1 MEILFLILKVLG
13 IILALLLLMIIVFLS
28 VPVRYGFN
36 IKVQD
41 EAEGKAVI
49 HWLFHLVDI
58 RVFYRQKD
66 ISFRLRIL
74 GIPISTDKEKP
85 DKKKKEKPDN
95 GKRKKSEEPGDRET
109 EEPFSEETGES
120 FSEKTEVLSLPEE
133 IRKDTND
140 SVRTDQTELLPDSDM
155 LSSEETDTEEKKKQT
170 GKGWRRKKGSRGKG
184 KKGTSG
190 AKKRFRGPGQRA
202 EGVKTGAA
210 TVKEQIEN
218 IKNMILEETNQNA
231 FRLLLGEFR
240 YLLRHYSPK
249 KVYGT
254 VRFAM
259 GNPDQTGK
267 VLGAISLFPG
277 WSRYRIVVMPDFAS
291 EVFYLKG
298 NLTVKGH
305 VRALHV
311 LVSGFR
317 MIKDKNI
324 RQLITNLRG

>member
-85 DKKKKEKPDN
+85 DKKKKEKSDN
-95 GKRKKSEEPGDRET
+95 RKKKKSEESGDR
-109 EEPFSEETGES
+109 ETGES

-140 SVRTDQTELLPDSDM
+140 SVRTEQTELLPDSDM
-155 LSSEETDTEEKKKQT
+155 LLSEETDTEEKKKQT
-170 GKGWRRKKGSRGKG
+170 GKGWSRKKGSRGKR
-184 KKGTSG
+184 KTGTSG

>member
-85 DKKKKEKPDN
+85 GKKKKEKSDN
-95 GKRKKSEEPGDRET
+95 RKKKKSEESGDR
-109 EEPFSEETGES
+109 ETGES

-140 SVRTDQTELLPDSDM
+140 SVRTEQTELLPDSDM
-155 LSSEETDTEEKKKQT
+155 LLSEETDTEEKKKQT
-170 GKGWRRKKGSRGKG
+170 GKGWSRKKGSRGKG

-267 VLGAISLFPG
+267 VLGVISLFPG

>member
-85 DKKKKEKPDN
+85 DKKKKEKSDN
-95 GKRKKSEEPGDRET
+95 RKKKKSEESGDRET

-133 IRKDTND
+133 IQKDTND
-140 SVRTDQTELLPDSDM
+140 SVRTEQTELLPDSDM
-155 LSSEETDTEEKKKQT
+155 LLSEETDTEEKKKQT
-170 GKGWRRKKGSRGKG
+170 RKGWSRKKGSRGKR
-184 KKGTSG
+184 KTGTSG

-277 WSRYRIVVMPDFAS
+277 WSRYRIVVTPDFAS

>member
-1 MEILFLILKVLG
+1 MEILFLILKILG

-85 DKKKKEKPDN
+85 DKKKKEKSDN
-95 GKRKKSEEPGDRET
+95 RKKKKSEESGDR
-109 EEPFSEETGES
+109 ETGES

-140 SVRTDQTELLPDSDM
+140 SVRTEQTELLPDSDM
-155 LSSEETDTEEKKKQT
+155 LLSEETDTEEKKKQT

-267 VLGAISLFPG
+267 VLGVISLFPG

>member
-1 MEILFLILKVLG
+1 
-13 IILALLLLMIIVFLS
+13 
-28 VPVRYGFN
+28 
-36 IKVQD
+36 
-41 EAEGKAVI
+41 
-49 HWLFHLVDI
+49 VDI

-85 DKKKKEKPDN
+85 DKKKKEKSDN
-95 GKRKKSEEPGDRET
+95 RKKKKSEESGDR
-109 EEPFSEETGES
+109 ETGES

-133 IRKDTND
+133 IRKDMND
-140 SVRTDQTELLPDSDM
+140 SVRTDQTELLPDSEM

-267 VLGAISLFPG
+267 VLGVISLFPG

-324 RQLITNLRG
+324 RQLITNLRGYSKIKMDLAEYTKIKSLSLQ